1 MPGSGTRTFID
12 PDDYQ
17 ASLRQAGIDL
27 LVTSPGAFKARLTW
41 AELDHLHLIRSQEE
55 LPRIAY
61 LSLPQALSF
70 VAFPTQSDP
79 PPLWGGMELRSG
91 DIMFHSRGERLHQRT
106 RGPCFWSL
114 ITLAP
119 RYLEDYGRAPS
130 GRELV
135 PPLPAESC
143 GQPRGMRRDCSACIR
158 RPVALPRR
166 GPKPWGT
173 PRLREAWNRN

>member
-41 AELDHLHLIRSQEE
+41 TELDHLHLIRSQEE

-61 LSLPQALSF
+61 LSLPPALSF
-70 VAFPTQSDP
+70 VAFPTQSHP

-91 DIMFHSRGERLHQRT
+91 DIMFHSRGERPHQRT
-106 RGPCFWSL
+106 RGPV
-114 ITLAP
+114 
-119 RYLEDYGRAPS
+119 S
-130 GRELV
+130 G
-135 PPLPAESC
+135 A
-143 GQPRGMRRDCSACIR
+143 
-158 RPVALPRR
+158 
-166 GPKPWGT
+166 
-173 PRLREAWNRN
+173 